1 MKFNL
6 LARRAPMLAAALSLG
21 VEAPASS
28 RPHGQATHSSIRV
41 RSRRATRTRLTSLLA
56 ATVLLSAGTA
66 LTWPVHAAAAPPGS
80 VLRTLTPTPSGN
92 GRAVAFDP
100 STGHLFYTNAGDP
113 HIYVTNSSGSPITT
127 ISPVAGGQPVI
138 YGALTWQSTSA
149 GGILWGGR
157 FDGSGAVDQ
166 IDPVTGE
173 VASVFRFAF
182 PFFGSCYFQLPGF
195 IDGLAFDARDNTLWL
210 GDDNATT
217 VYHVRTNG
225 SILARYPVP
234 TGRCRTGIAVSGNF
248 LWLGL
253 QSGPDQAP
261 YDLVR
266 VAKDDPSTVLQ
277 DFNFG
282 SSEGPEGLA
291 LGPGSIGGSCALWSN
306 QFGAS
311 TVLTAW
317 ALPQGLCQ
325 VPKPLTGSCPTVY
338 PQRPGGP
345 PDAQIPGN
353 SGFSGVYRLG
363 DNGGTV
369 APSRGPTPSP
379 SNPGPFAAL
388 GGVYAKIL
396 NCAPWAQ
403 PSSLGPSGWV
413 MLQQFGN
420 PNYHAQIGWIQQ
432 YGKPLQTLIEIQDP
446 LTISQPHGDAHGVY
460 QYERCDVPVSLRPG
474 DLQCF
479 NVPNPPPGTSTYYT
493 IEFRRQPGQ
502 DWFYF
507 YMAQPGSKPQLVA
520 QAPAHFTPNQ
530 ASVAAETHQ
539 IYDQM
544 AGTPEAPEV
553 ISDAHVYNQ
562 DGAGWQNL
570 FGQRLYNGGE
580 VFVTPQ
586 TAPWYG
592 LAFTL
597 PGSTNAKSG
606 QTIKVWDAGT

>member
-1 MKFNL
+1 MDGRHPFKRGRRRL
-6 LARRAPMLAAALSLG
+6 CAGLSALAFVLGLSLAVG
-21 VEAPASS
+21 P
-28 RPHGQATHSSIRV
+28 G
-41 RSRRATRTRLTSLLA
+41 A
-56 ATVLLSAGTA
+56 ATAAVGGVLQT
-66 LTWPVHAAAAPPGS
+66 V
-80 VLRTLTPTPSGN
+80 TPSPSGN

-100 STGHLFYTNAGDP
+100 STKHLFYTNAGDP
-113 HIYVTNSSGSPITT
+113 HIYVTNSSGSRIATL
-127 ISPVAGGQPVI
+127 SPVFGGRPVV
-138 YGALTWQSTSA
+138 YGALTWQSTGA

-173 VASVFRFAF
+173 VASVFHFQF
-182 PFFGSCYFQLPGF
+182 PLFGSCYFQPPGS
-195 IDGLAFDARDNTLWL
+195 IDGLAFDASDNTLWL

-217 VYHVRTNG
+217 VYHVSTSG
-225 SILARYPVP
+225 SILAKYPVP
-234 TGRCRTGIAVSGNF
+234 AGRCRTGIAVSGNF
-248 LWLGL
+248 LWFGL

-266 VAKDDPSTVLQ
+266 VAKGQPSVVLQ

-282 SSEGPEGLA
+282 TSEGPEGLA
-291 LGPGSIGGSCALWSN
+291 LGPGSIGGGCALWSN

-311 TVLTAW
+311 TVLKAW
-317 ALPQGLCQ
+317 ALPQGLCHIQ
-325 VPKPLTGSCPTVY
+325 QALKGSCPKVY
-338 PQRPGGP
+338 PQRPNNP
-345 PDAQIPGN
+345 PDAEIPGG

-369 APSRGPTPSP
+369 APSSGPPIS
-379 SNPGPFAAL
+379 SSPGPFAAL

-396 NCAPWAQ
+396 NCAPWAYKE
-403 PSSLGPSGWV
+403 STGPSGWV
-413 MLQQFGN
+413 MLQQFG
-420 PNYHAQIGWIQQ
+420 PGDDHAQIGWMEQPGG
-432 YGKPLQTLIEIQDP
+432 YHHTLIELEDP
-446 LTISQPHGDAHGVY
+446 LTRSEQHGGA
-460 QYERCDVPVSLRPG
+460 QYERCDVPASLHY
-474 DLQCF
+474 LQCF
-479 NVPNPPPGTSTYYT
+479 NVQEPPPGTSTYYT
-493 IEFRRQPGQ
+493 IEFHQQPGQ

-530 ASVAAETHQ
+530 AVVAAETHWNH
-539 IYDQM
+539 DQM
-544 AGTPEAPEV
+544 AGTPAAPEV

-570 FGQRLYNGGE
+570 FGQRLYNSQE

-592 LAFTL
+592 SAFTL
-597 PGSTNAKSG
+597 PGSKNAKSG